1 MNIFFTIRYFYPF
14 VGGTEKQALTLAS
27 SLVKKGIQVKII
39 TSRFERKWQKREII
53 DDVEIVRLCSPRIK
67 GLGAFIFLCCLA
79 GYLIK
84 YRMNFSLIHTFQ
96 IGYTS
101 SFSILLAKFLRK
113 PSVIK
118 LACSGCG
125 GDIQRARKTLY
136 GKMFL
141 FMAKKT
147 SRIITLSSTIERELI
162 EEKIDPSKIKLVHNG
177 VDLVRFKEIEGKS
190 QLRKK
195 LGIPDK
201 KSIIYTGRLVYQKG
215 IDVLIRSFSK
225 LNGEADCQLIIIGDG
240 PERENIVRLIDH
252 HQLSKSIILI
262 DEVDAVASYLNA
274 ADVFVLPSR
283 FEGLSNSL
291 LEAMACG
298 LPVISTRVGGS
309 VDTIE
314 NGIDGLLVDV
324 DNEEQLSQ
332 AISKVLNNFSLAA
345 SLGENARK
353 TIEASYDLNK
363 VADKYLELY
372 KKLYNCIKKE
382 E

>member
-1 MNIFFTIRYFYPF
+1 MNILFIIRYFYPF
-14 VGGTEKQALTLAS
+14 VGGTEKQALALAS
-27 SLVKKGIQVKII
+27 CLVKKGVNVKII
-39 TSRFERKWQKREII
+39 TSRFEKKWPKHEIM
-53 DDVEIVRLCSPRIK
+53 DEVEVVRLFSPRIK
-67 GLGAFIFLCCLA
+67 IFGALLFLFCLA
-79 GYLIK
+79 VYLIK
-84 YRMNFSLIHTFQ
+84 YRKNFSLIHTFQ

-101 SFSILLAKFLRK
+101 SLSILLANLLRK

-136 GKMFL
+136 GKIFL
-141 FMAKKT
+141 FMAKKA
-147 SRIITLSSTIERELI
+147 SSIITLSSTIERELI
-162 EEKIDPSKIKLVHNG
+162 EEKIDPSKTKLIHNG
-177 VDLVRFKEIEGKS
+177 VDLERFKEIEGKS

-215 IDVLIRSFSK
+215 IDVLIQSFSK
-225 LNGEADCQLIIIGDG
+225 LNGETDCQLIIIGDG
-240 PERENIVRLIDH
+240 PERQNIVRLIDH
-252 HQLSKSIILI
+252 YQLSKSVILI
-262 DEVDAVASYLNA
+262 EEAEDIASYLNT
-274 ADVFVLPSR
+274 ADVFVLSSR

-314 NGIDGLLVDV
+314 NGINGLMVDV
-324 DNEEQLSQ
+324 DNEEQLARSM
-332 AISKVLNNFSLAA
+332 SKVLNDPLLGKAI
-345 SLGENARK
+345 GENARK

-363 VADKYLELY
+363 VADRYLGLY
-372 KKLYNCIKKE
+372 KELDRT
-382 E
+382 

>member
-1 MNIFFTIRYFYPF
+1 MNILFIIRYFYPF
-14 VGGTEKQALTLAS
+14 VGGTEKQALALAS
-27 SLVKKGIQVKII
+27 CLVKKGVNVKII
-39 TSRFERKWQKREII
+39 TSRFEKKWPKHEIM
-53 DDVEIVRLCSPRIK
+53 DEVEVVRLFSPRIK
-67 GLGAFIFLCCLA
+67 IFGALLFLFCLA
-79 GYLIK
+79 VYLIK
-84 YRMNFSLIHTFQ
+84 YRKNFSLIHTFQ

-101 SFSILLAKFLRK
+101 SLSILLANLLRK

-136 GKMFL
+136 GKIFL
-141 FMAKKT
+141 FMAKKA
-147 SRIITLSSTIERELI
+147 SSIITLSSTIERELI
-162 EEKIDPSKIKLVHNG
+162 EEKIDPSKTKLIHNG
-177 VDLVRFKEIEGKS
+177 VDLERFKEIEGKS

-215 IDVLIRSFSK
+215 IDVLIQSFSK
-225 LNGEADCQLIIIGDG
+225 LNGETDCQLIIIGDG
-240 PERENIVRLIDH
+240 PERQNIVRLIDH
-252 HQLSKSIILI
+252 YQLSKSVILI
-262 DEVDAVASYLNA
+262 EEAEDIASYLNT
-274 ADVFVLPSR
+274 ADVFVLSSR

-309 VDTIE
+309 IDIIE
-314 NGIDGLLVDV
+314 GGVDGLLVDV

-332 AISKVLNNFSLAA
+332 AISKVLSNFSLAT

-353 TIEASYDLNK
+353 TIETSYDLNK
-363 VADKYLELY
+363 VTDKYLELY
-372 KKLYNCIKKE
+372 KALNKT
-382 E
+382 